1 MKLSKSFT
9 SPKTGE
15 IFDNLQSGKIF
26 NNKKG
31 NSSQHLLLPN
41 HSINQIITEYQKQK
55 ATNVRLVDALK
66 SGL

>member
-15 IFDNLQSGKIF
+15 IFDSTQSGKIF
-26 NNKKG
+26 SNKKG
-31 NSSQHLLLPN
+31 ISSQHLLPN

-55 ATNVRLVDALK
+55 AANVRLVDALK